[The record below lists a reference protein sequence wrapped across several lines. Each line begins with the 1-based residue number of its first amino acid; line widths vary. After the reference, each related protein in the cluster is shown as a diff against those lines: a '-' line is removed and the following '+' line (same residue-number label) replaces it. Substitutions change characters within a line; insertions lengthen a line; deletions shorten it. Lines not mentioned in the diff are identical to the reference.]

1 MTDMTIPPAV
11 AAAVREKRV
20 QVPAQVRAAGLQTI
34 NEAKRTVTVMWSAG
48 ARVLRY
54 DWWEGEYFHEELSMD
69 PSHVDLTR
77 LQTGAPVLDTH
88 QRGGVSNIVGV
99 VDKVWIQGGRGYADI
114 RFSARDDVA
123 PIWQDV
129 RDGIIRNVS
138 VGYDIGHMSEAGFD
152 PDTGHPILLVDRWA
166 PFEISLVPVGADPEA
181 GTRDAP
187 SLPHAE
193 CVIALRAA
201 AAPVSQTPAPIA
213 TTKEAIIM
221 AEVQAPAAPIAGN
234 EGAMSERLRIQT
246 ITNLARTH
254 KIDDKIRDEWIGSG
268 LSSDAV
274 AERVLDVLAERGK
287 TNPQS
292 ASALGLSEK
301 ETQQFSILRAVVAA
315 RDKDWSRAGYEAE
328 CSRAIAQKLGKTPDA
343 TRFFVPLE
351 VQQRQIQDPRM
362 HGRRD
367 LNVATG
373 SAGGFLVAT
382 ENMGFIE
389 LLRNRSVVMNMGAR
403 RLTGLQGN
411 LTIPRQSGAATAY
424 WLSSETTAITE
435 SQQTLGQLAFTPKTA
450 GAYTEISRL
459 LALQSSPDAESM
471 VMADL
476 AAVVG
481 LAVDAAAIN
490 GSGSSGQP
498 TGIINTAGIGS
509 VTGGSL
515 AYAGVLEFQT
525 DVAAANALSPASGYV
540 TTPTVAA
547 LLMQRVEV
555 ASTYSPIWRGNVLD
569 GVCAG
574 FRGMTSNQ
582 MPAGNLLFGDF
593 NQLVIGEWGTLE
605 IEVNPYANFAAGIMG
620 VRAMYSIDV
629 GVRYAGAFSLATSVT

>member
-1 MTDMTIPPAV
+1 MTDMTIPEAV
-11 AAAVREKRV
+11 TATVREKRV
-20 QVPAQVRAAGLQTI
+20 QIPAQARAAGLQTV
-34 NEAKRTVTVMWSAG
+34 NEKARTVTVMWSAG

-54 DWWEGEYFHEELSMD
+54 DWWEDEHFIEELSMD

-77 LQTGAPVLDTH
+77 LQTGAPVLDSH
-88 QRGGVSNIVGV
+88 KRYGLSNIVGV
-99 VDKVWIQGGRGYADI
+99 VEKVWIQGGRGYADI

-138 VGYDIGHMSEAGFD
+138 VGYDIQHMTEAGFD

-181 GTRDAP
+181 GTRDTP
-187 SLPHAE
+187 DLPRAE

-201 AAPVSQTPAPIA
+201 PAVPQPPAKSA
-213 TTKEAIIM
+213 TTQEAIIM
-221 AEVQAPAAPIAGN
+221 ADVQAPAAPVAGN

-254 KIDDKIRDEWIGSG
+254 KIDDKQRDEWIGAG
-268 LSSDAV
+268 MSSDAV
-274 AERVLDVLAERGK
+274 AERVLDVLAERGR

-292 ASALGLSEK
+292 ASALGLTEK
-301 ETQQFSILRAVVAA
+301 EAQQFSILRAVVAA
-315 RDKDWSRAGYEAE
+315 RDKDWSKAGYEAE
-328 CSRAIAQKLGKTPDA
+328 VSRTIAQKLGKVPDA
-343 TRFFVPLE
+343 TRFYVPLE
-351 VQQRQIQDPRM
+351 VQQRQINDPRM
-362 HGRRD
+362 QGKRD
-367 LNVATG
+367 LTVASG
-373 SAGGFLVAT
+373 SGGGYLVST
-382 ENMGFIE
+382 QSEGFIE
-389 LLRNRSVVMNMGAR
+389 LLRNRSVVMAMGAR

-411 LTIPRQSGAATAY
+411 LTIPRLSGAATAY
-424 WLSSETTAITE
+424 WLSTEATAITE
-435 SQQTLGQLAFTPKTA
+435 SQQTLGQLAFAPKTA

-476 AAVVG
+476 ATVVG
-481 LAVDAAAIN
+481 LAVDSAALN
-490 GSGSSGQP
+490 GSGASGQP

-525 DVAAANALSPASGYV
+525 DVAGGNALSAACGYV
-540 TTPTVAA
+540 TTPAVAA

-582 MPAGNLLFGDF
+582 MPSANLLFGDF
-593 NQLVIGEWGTLE
+593 NQVVIGEWGTLE

-629 GVRYAGAFSLATSVT
+629 GVRYSAAFSLATSVT

>member
-1 MTDMTIPPAV
+1 MTDMTIPEAV
-11 AAAVREKRV
+11 TAAVREKRV
-20 QVPAQVRAAGLQTI
+20 QIPAQARAAGLQTV
-34 NEAKRTVTVMWSAG
+34 NEKARTVTVMWSAG

-54 DWWEGEYFHEELSMD
+54 DWWEDEHFIEELSMD

-77 LQTGAPVLDTH
+77 LQTGAPVLDSH
-88 QRGGVSNIVGV
+88 KRYGLSNIVGV
-99 VDKVWIQGGRGYADI
+99 VEKVWIQGGRGYADI

-138 VGYDIGHMSEAGFD
+138 VGYDIQHMTEAGFD
-152 PDTGHPILLVDRWA
+152 SDTGHPILLVDRWA

-181 GTRDAP
+181 GTRDTP
-187 SLPHAE
+187 DLPRAE

-201 AAPVSQTPAPIA
+201 PAVQQTPANPA
-213 TTKEAIIM
+213 TTQEAIIM
-221 AEVQAPAAPIAGN
+221 ADVQAPAAPVAGN

-254 KIDDKIRDEWIGSG
+254 KIDDKQRDEWISAGM
-268 LSSDAV
+268 SSDAV
-274 AERVLDVLAERGK
+274 AERVLDVLAERGR

-315 RDKDWSRAGYEAE
+315 RDKDWSKAGYEAE
-328 CSRAIAQKLGKTPDA
+328 VSRTIAQKLGKVPDA

-351 VQQRQIQDPRM
+351 VQQRSINDPRLQ
-362 HGRRD
+362 GKRD
-367 LNVATG
+367 LTVGTSN
-373 SAGGFLVAT
+373 AGGYLVGT
-382 ENMGFIE
+382 DNLGFID

-424 WLSSETTAITE
+424 WLSTEATAITE
-435 SQQTLGQLAFTPKTA
+435 SQQTLGQLAFSPKTA

-481 LAVDAAAIN
+481 LAVDAAALN
-490 GSGSSGQP
+490 GSGASGQP
-498 TGIINTAGIGS
+498 TGIINTSGIGT

-525 DVAAANALSPASGYV
+525 DVAAANALSDACGYV
-540 TTPTVAA
+540 TTPAVAA
-547 LLMQRVEV
+547 LLMQRVKFS
-555 ASTYSPIWRGNVLD
+555 STASPIWEGNVLD
-569 GVCAG
+569 GNCAG
-574 FRGMTSNQ
+574 FRGMSSNQ
-582 MPAGNLLFGDF
+582 VPSANLLFGDF

>member
-1 MTDMTIPPAV
+1 MTDMTIPEAV
-11 AAAVREKRV
+11 TAAVREKRV
-20 QVPAQVRAAGLQTI
+20 QIPAQARAAGLQTV
-34 NEAKRTVTVMWSAG
+34 NEKARTVTVMWSAG

-54 DWWEGEYFHEELSMD
+54 DWWEDEHFIEELSMD

-77 LQTGAPVLDTH
+77 LQTGAPVLDSH
-88 QRGGVSNIVGV
+88 KRYGLSNIVGV
-99 VDKVWIQGGRGYADI
+99 VEKVWIQGGRGYADI

-138 VGYDIGHMSEAGFD
+138 VGYDIQHMTEAGFD

-181 GTRDAP
+181 GTRDTP
-187 SLPHAE
+187 DLPRAE

-201 AAPVSQTPAPIA
+201 PAVSQTPAPIA

-254 KIDDKIRDEWIGSG
+254 KIDDKQRDEWIGAG
-268 LSSDAV
+268 MSSDAV
-274 AERVLDVLAERGK
+274 AERVLDVLAERGR

-315 RDKDWSRAGYEAE
+315 RDKDWSKAGYEAE
-328 CSRAIAQKLGKTPDA
+328 VSRTIAQKLGKVPDA

-351 VQQRQIQDPRM
+351 VQQRQIADPRM
-362 HGRRD
+362 QGKRD
-367 LNVATG
+367 LTVGTS
-373 SAGGFLVAT
+373 SAGGYLVGT
-382 ENMGFIE
+382 DSLGFID

-424 WLSSETTAITE
+424 WLSTESTAITE
-435 SQQTLGQLAFTPKTA
+435 SQQTLGQLAFSPKTA

-481 LAVDAAAIN
+481 LAVDAAALN
-490 GSGSSGQP
+490 GSGASGQP

-525 DVAAANALSPASGYV
+525 DVAAANALSAACGYV
-540 TTPTVAA
+540 TTPAVAA

-555 ASTYSPIWRGNVLD
+555 SSTYSPIWRGNILD

-574 FRGMTSNQ
+574 FRGMSSNQ
-582 MPAGNLLFGDF
+582 VPSANLLFGDF

>member
-11 AAAVREKRV
+11 VAAVREKRV

-54 DWWEGEYFHEELSMD
+54 DWWEGEYFIEELSMD
-69 PSHVDLTR
+69 PAHVDLGR
-77 LQTGAPVLDTH
+77 LQSGAPVLDTH
-88 QRGGVSNIVGV
+88 QRHGVSNIVGV
-99 VDKVWIQGGRGYADI
+99 VDRVWIQGGRGYADI

-201 AAPVSQTPAPIA
+201 AAPVSQTPAQPA

-221 AEVQAPAAPIAGN
+221 AEVQAPAAPTAGN

-254 KIDDKIRDEWIGSG
+254 KIDDKTRDEWIGSG

-292 ASALGLSEK
+292 ASQLGLSEK

-351 VQQRQIQDPRM
+351 VQQRQINDPRM
-362 HGRRD
+362 QGRRD
-367 LNVATG
+367 LTAGTG

-382 ENMGFIE
+382 ENQGFIE
-389 LLRNRSVVMNMGAR
+389 LLRNRSVVMNAGAR

-424 WLSSETTAITE
+424 WLSTEATAITE

-459 LALQSSPDAESM
+459 LALQASPDAESM

-481 LAVDAAAIN
+481 LAVDAAAIS

-498 TGIINTAGIGS
+498 TGIVNTAGIGS
-509 VTGGSL
+509 VTGTSI

-525 DVAAANALSPASGYV
+525 DVAGANALSGSCAYV
-540 TTPTVAA
+540 TTPAVAA
-547 LLMQRVEV
+547 LLMQRVKFS
-555 ASTYSPIWRGNVLD
+555 STASPIWEGNVLD

-574 FRGMTSNQ
+574 FRGMSSNQ
-582 MPAGNLLFGDF
+582 MPSANLLFGDF

>member
-11 AAAVREKRV
+11 AAVAREKRV
-20 QVPAQVRAAGLQTI
+20 QIPAQARAAGLQTV

-54 DWWEGEYFHEELSMD
+54 DWWEGEYFMEELSMSPD
-69 PSHVDLTR
+69 AVDMTR

-88 QRGGVSNIVGV
+88 RSGSLTNVVGV
-99 VDKVWIQGGRGYADI
+99 VERAWIQGGRGYADI

-138 VGYDIGHMSEAGFD
+138 VGYDIRHMSEAGFD
-152 PDTGHPILLVDRWA
+152 PETGHPIMVVDRWA

-181 GTRDAP
+181 GTRDTP
-187 SLPHAE
+187 ELPRAE

-201 AAPVSQTPAPIA
+201 PAVQQTPAKPA
-213 TTKEAIIM
+213 TTQEAIIM
-221 AEVQAPAAPIAGN
+221 ADVQAPAAPVAGN

-254 KIDDKIRDEWIGSG
+254 KIDDKQRDDWISAGM
-268 LSSDAV
+268 SSDAV
-274 AERVLDVLAERGK
+274 AERVLDVLAERGR

-292 ASALGLSEK
+292 ASQLGLSEK
-301 ETQQFSILRAVVAA
+301 EVQQFSILRAVVAA

-328 CSRAIAQKLGKTPDA
+328 VSRSIAQKLGKTPDA

-351 VQQRQIQDPRM
+351 VQQRQIHDPRM
-362 HGRRD
+362 HAKRD
-367 LNVATG
+367 LTVGTG
-373 SAGGFLVAT
+373 NAGGFLVAT
-382 ENMGFIE
+382 ENQGFIE

-424 WLSSETTAITE
+424 WLSTEATAITE

-481 LAVDAAAIN
+481 LAVDAAALN
-490 GSGSSGQP
+490 GSGASGQP

-509 VTGGSL
+509 VTGTSI

-525 DVAAANALSPASGYV
+525 DVASANALFGTSGYV

-547 LLMQRVEV
+547 LLMQRVKF
-555 ASTYSPIWRGNVLD
+555 ASTASPIWEGNVLD
-569 GVCAG
+569 GQCAG
-574 FRGMTSNQ
+574 FRGMASNQ
-582 MPAGNLLFGDF
+582 MPSANLLFGDF
-593 NQLVIGEWGTLE
+593 NQVVIGEWGTLE